1 MMEIIVSNELI
12 IQNKKNTKMDHLKYP
27 IGTFVAPEIITA
39 DHRVK
44 WIADI
49 AALPQQ
55 LREATSGLSDNQ
67 LDTPYRDGGWTLR
80 QVVHHVADSHIN
92 AYTRYK
98 LAATEDNPTIRP
110 YEEAIWAELPE
121 AKQEAVEVSL
131 ALLDALHHRWVLHL
145 RNMKEEDFSR
155 TFFHPES
162 KKTFRLDFNLGLY
175 SWHGRHH
182 LAHITTTKERLNW

>member
-1 MMEIIVSNELI
+1 
-12 IQNKKNTKMDHLKYP
+12 MDHLKYP
-27 IGTFVAPEIITA
+27 IGTFVAPESINEAQRNT
-39 DHRVK
+39 

-49 AALPQQ
+49 AALPQL
-55 LREATSGLSDNQ
+55 LRDAVAGLTDNQ

-98 LAATEDNPTIRP
+98 LAATEDNPAIRP
-110 YEEAIWAELPE
+110 YMEERWAELPE
-121 AKQEAVEVSL
+121 ARHEAVEVSL
-131 ALLDALHHRWVLHL
+131 ALLDALHYRWTLHL
-145 RNMKEEDFSR
+145 KNMSEADFNR

-162 KKTFRLDFNLGLY
+162 KITYRLDINLGLY

-182 LAHITTTKERLNW
+182 LAHITTTRERLGW